1 MNTYFNICHLALSD
15 VTHGTGTISQKQRT
29 EETFNFLTR
38 FTVYI
43 YLTINEHEPE
53 PKTDKYGQPSIEVA
67 AFVLAVGELPKD
79 LIVADISAAEDSAAF
94 VADSLLVAVV
104 DILVVE
110 TAVAEGESTAA
121 DVVVVAVFL
130 GMAATDLLKGQVR

>member
-1 MNTYFNICHLALSD
+1 M
-15 VTHGTGTISQKQRT
+15 
-29 EETFNFLTR
+29 
-38 FTVYI
+38 
-43 YLTINEHEPE
+43 
-53 PKTDKYGQPSIEVA
+53 A

-94 VADSLLVAVV
+94 VADSLLVGVV

>member
-1 MNTYFNICHLALSD
+1 M
-15 VTHGTGTISQKQRT
+15 
-29 EETFNFLTR
+29 
-38 FTVYI
+38 
-43 YLTINEHEPE
+43 
-53 PKTDKYGQPSIEVA
+53 A

-79 LIVADISAAEDSAAF
+79 LIVADISVAEDSAAF

-104 DILVVE
+104 DILAVE

-121 DVVVVAVFL
+121 DVVVVAAFL